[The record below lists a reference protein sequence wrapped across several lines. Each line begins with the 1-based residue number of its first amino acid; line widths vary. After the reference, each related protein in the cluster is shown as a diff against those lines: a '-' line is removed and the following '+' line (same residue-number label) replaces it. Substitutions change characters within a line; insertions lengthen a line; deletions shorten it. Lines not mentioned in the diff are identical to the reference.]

1 MNEQELRAYALRG
14 LTARLTEL
22 DDERARILVLL
33 GEWDTAE
40 KPAARRKVR
49 TPRSDLGATLARH
62 DETVDATQTLAVV
75 RPDAGSLAEDAEPE
89 VARVLPRRNRAQV
102 RPPADPPAPALPPMP
117 RLVKARA
124 S

>member
-22 DDERARILVLL
+22 DEERARILVLL
-33 GEWDTAE
+33 ESWDTAA
-40 KPAARRKVR
+40 KPSVRRRRRDVPRTNDPVDSAATIV
-49 TPRSDLGATLARH
+49 TTLPISGSPFHAAELEMARI
-62 DETVDATQTLAVV
+62 
-75 RPDAGSLAEDAEPE
+75 
-89 VARVLPRRNRAQV
+89 LPRRNRAHA
-102 RPPADPPAPALPPMP
+102 RPPVVETAPALPPMP